1 MSVRLGPNVYAEG
14 SCQRNLLATI
24 SKTNLKVK
32 ESCQLFVATL
42 KQSPQYFS
50 LWVGFFRCHSKIE
63 PSFQIEEMC
72 DDERFWSLKILE
84 DQGSK
89 DLEDEE
95 EAKRAATNTFAFDY
109 NRSEMKTVLTFSD
122 WKWLRST
129 IFLIENF

>member
-1 MSVRLGPNVYAEG
+1 
-14 SCQRNLLATI
+14 
-24 SKTNLKVK
+24 
-32 ESCQLFVATL
+32 
-42 KQSPQYFS
+42 
-50 LWVGFFRCHSKIE
+50 
-63 PSFQIEEMC
+63 MC
-72 DDERFWSLKILE
+72 DDERFWSLKILD